1 MIYCEI
7 LILKKN
13 GLLGRGGIL
22 RETGAVEI
30 GRYRVR
36 GRNADG
42 VVCDFI

>member
-1 MIYCEI
+1 M
-7 LILKKN
+7 LIKKKIS
-13 GLLGRGGIL
+13 LLGRGGIL

-30 GRYRVR
+30 ERYRVR

>member
-1 MIYCEI
+1 MIYCKI
-7 LILKKN
+7 LIKKRN

-22 RETGAVEI
+22 RETGVVEI

-36 GRNADG
+36 GRNADA